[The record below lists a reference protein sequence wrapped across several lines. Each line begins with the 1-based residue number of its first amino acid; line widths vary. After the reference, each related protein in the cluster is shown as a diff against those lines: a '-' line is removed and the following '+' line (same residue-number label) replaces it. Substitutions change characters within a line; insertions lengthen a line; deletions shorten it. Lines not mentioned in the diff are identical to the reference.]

1 MYFTKSGEDITAECI
16 RDFANSTLYFTNGG
30 FSKLLT
36 GTIETKATKAL
47 DKLSEV
53 YSNDINEMEFTSPL
67 IFIFEQNNVL
77 KKFFVPTR
85 DEKAYSHSKDFLKKF
100 KDIIYISNEIDKDV
114 GDNKSL
120 LSILDNYVITNDN
133 FRKMILL
140 YYRIKA
146 NIPVIIMGDTG
157 CGKTALIK
165 KLNQLLNNG
174 KETVITININPGVTD
189 ESLSKIM
196 EENDKIASEKKNEEV
211 WFFFDEINTC
221 LSLSLITEIFINRT
235 YNGNKINDNIRLI
248 GACNPYRKRIR
259 NKEKCGLSLKE
270 DNENELVY
278 LVNPLPQSLLYY
290 VFSFG
295 SLDDKDEKKYIYSI
309 IETSFSKDEKKLH
322 ELTTEAI
329 SKCHIYLREKF
340 DPSVVSLREIARFN
354 AFIQFFIN
362 YFSTKNK
369 FLNIGNNE
377 KIIN

>member
-1 MYFTKSGEDITAECI
+1 MTYYKLYFTKGGKDITDECI
-16 RDFANSTLYFTNGG
+16 KEFSNSTLYFTNGG

-36 GTIETKATKAL
+36 GTIKTKATNAI

-53 YSNDINEMEFTSPL
+53 YSNDINEMKFTSPL
-67 IFIFEQNNVL
+67 IFIFEQNNIL
-77 KKFFVPTR
+77 KRFYVPTR
-85 DEKAYSHSKDFLKKF
+85 DEQAYPHSKDFLKKF
-100 KDIIYISNEIDKDV
+100 KEIISLPNEIEKDV

-120 LSILDNYVITNDN
+120 LSIIDNYVITNDN

-174 KETVITININPGVTD
+174 KETVIIINIHPG
-189 ESLSKIM
+189 I
-196 EENDKIASEKKNEEV
+196 NDKKLSDIMKKNDDIAKEKSNEEI

-235 YNGNKINDNIRLI
+235 YNGNKISDNIRLI
-248 GACNPYRKRIR
+248 GACNPYRKRKE
-259 NKEKCGLSLKE
+259 NKEKCGLSFKE
-270 DNENELVY
+270 DNDNELVY

-295 SLDDKDEKKYIYSI
+295 PLDDKDEKKYIYSI
-309 IETSFSKDEKKLH
+309 IETSFTKEEQKLR

-329 SKCHIYLREKF
+329 SKCHVYLRETF
-340 DPSVVSLREIARFN
+340 DVSVVSLREI
-354 AFIQFFIN
+354 
-362 YFSTKNK
+362 
-369 FLNIGNNE
+369 NI
-377 KIIN
+377 I